1 MKNLEAISA
10 TKKLSLLFGNAVAI
24 IALNS
29 PLLILSVVALS
40 LLVATSSAEGR
51 VAAVGAFLRLKV
63 LAVFVIAGHALS
75 IGNDPVGTASIS
87 LMLWDLHL
95 WVTRLDF
102 LFGCLSFS
110 KMASMVMLSA
120 WLVATT
126 DRKALSASISDI
138 LRAPWLAEV
147 LVGCL
152 AFAVPR
158 AQRGRRKEGRAGK
171 PQLPK
176 IEREVD
182 PRSERSLIIQLRNKI
197 FHRIDSWLQKA
208 SENFGSGSSHPSG
221 RSAELTRD
229 IGVIGMCALAIL
241 STKVMMI
248 FPGLPIS
255 PGHKNIFIIPI
266 FLYAAYAT
274 HDRLG
279 ATKVGLATGMLNF
292 MLGFGKLG
300 PLEILQF
307 LLPGLVI
314 DLCFPLLMLSRR
326 GGLLAF
332 VVMILIGGLAGLGR
346 FSGNA
351 MAILLTGAPFL
362 LILSMLPTLLSQ
374 MVFSILGTTLA
385 GNWTLARAEAH
396 RNKIFEVDDGPPGE
410 GVN

>member
-1 MKNLEAISA
+1 MKNLEGISA
-10 TKKLSLLFGNAVAI
+10 TKKLFLLFGNAVAI
-24 IALNS
+24 IVLNS

-40 LLVATSSAEGR
+40 LLIANSSAEGR
-51 VAAVGAFLRLKV
+51 VASVEALLRLKV
-63 LAVFVIAGHALS
+63 LALFVIAGHALS
-75 IGNDPVGTASIS
+75 IGNNPIGTASIN
-87 LMLWDLHL
+87 LMFGDLHL

-110 KMASMVMLSA
+110 KIVSMVMLSA
-120 WLVATT
+120 WLVATS
-126 DRKALSASISDI
+126 DRKELSAAISSV

-152 AFAVPR
+152 EFAVPR
-158 AQRGRRKEGRAGK
+158 SQRGRRKDGRAEQRQ
-171 PQLPK
+171 PSET
-176 IEREVD
+176 ERE
-182 PRSERSLIIQLRNKI
+182 PQSGGSLIGRLRNKI
-197 FHRIDSWLQKA
+197 FHRIDAWLQKA
-208 SENFGSGSSHPSG
+208 SENFGSGSAYPSE
-221 RSAELTRD
+221 RSINVTRD

-255 PGHKNIFIIPI
+255 PGHKNVFIIPI
-266 FLYAAYAT
+266 FMFAAYAT

-314 DLCFPLLMLSRR
+314 DLCLPLMMLSRR
-326 GGLLAF
+326 GGLLTF

-362 LILSMLPTLLSQ
+362 LIVSMLPTLVSQ
-374 MVFSILGTTLA
+374 IAFSILGTTLA

-396 RNKIFEVDDGPPGE
+396 KNRLPEADAGLPGKGAE
-410 GVN
+410 

>member
-1 MKNLEAISA
+1 MKNLEGISA
-10 TKKLSLLFGNAVAI
+10 TKKLFLLFGNAVAI
-24 IALNS
+24 IVLNS

-40 LLVATSSAEGR
+40 LLIANSSAEGR
-51 VAAVGAFLRLKV
+51 VASVEALLRLKV
-63 LAVFVIAGHALS
+63 LALFVIAGHALS
-75 IGNDPVGTASIS
+75 IGNNPIGTASIN
-87 LMLWDLHL
+87 LMFGDLHL

-110 KMASMVMLSA
+110 KIVSMVMLSA
-120 WLVATT
+120 WLVATS
-126 DRKALSASISDI
+126 DRKELSAAISSV

-152 AFAVPR
+152 EFAVPR
-158 AQRGRRKEGRAGK
+158 SQRGRRKDGRAEQRQ
-171 PQLPK
+171 PSET
-176 IEREVD
+176 ERE
-182 PRSERSLIIQLRNKI
+182 PQSGGSLIGQLRNKI
-197 FHRIDSWLQKA
+197 FHRIDAWLEKA
-208 SENFGSGSSHPSG
+208 SENFGSGSTYSSERG
-221 RSAELTRD
+221 IELTRD

-255 PGHKNIFIIPI
+255 PGHKNVFIIPI
-266 FLYAAYAT
+266 FMFAAYAT
-274 HDRLG
+274 RDRLG

-314 DLCFPLLMLSRR
+314 DLCLPLMVLSRR
-326 GGLLAF
+326 GGLLTF
-332 VVMILIGGLAGLGR
+332 VVMIVIGALAGLGR

-362 LILSMLPTLLSQ
+362 LIVSMLPTLVSQ
-374 MVFSILGTTLA
+374 ITFSILGTTLA
-385 GNWTLARAEAH
+385 GDWILARAEAY
-396 RNKIFEVDDGPPGE
+396 RNRVLEADPSPSGE
-410 GVN
+410 GAD

>member
-1 MKNLEAISA
+1 MKNLEGISA
-10 TKKLSLLFGNAVAI
+10 TKKLFLLFGNAVAI
-24 IALNS
+24 IVLNS

-40 LLVATSSAEGR
+40 LLIANSSAEGR
-51 VAAVGAFLRLKV
+51 VASVEALLRLKV
-63 LAVFVIAGHALS
+63 LALFVIAGHALS
-75 IGNDPVGTASIS
+75 IGNNPIGTASIN
-87 LMLWDLHL
+87 LMFGDLHL

-110 KMASMVMLSA
+110 KIVSMVMLSA
-120 WLVATT
+120 WLVATS
-126 DRKALSASISDI
+126 DRKELSAAISSV

-152 AFAVPR
+152 EFAVPR
-158 AQRGRRKEGRAGK
+158 SQRGRRKDGRAEQRQ
-171 PQLPK
+171 PSET
-176 IEREVD
+176 ERE
-182 PRSERSLIIQLRNKI
+182 PQSGGSLIGQLRNKI
-197 FHRIDSWLQKA
+197 FHRIDGWLEKA
-208 SENFGSGSSHPSG
+208 SENFGSGSTYSSERG
-221 RSAELTRD
+221 IELTRD

-255 PGHKNIFIIPI
+255 PGHKNVFIIPI
-266 FLYAAYAT
+266 FMFAAYAT
-274 HDRLG
+274 RDRLG

-314 DLCFPLLMLSRR
+314 DLCLPLMVLSRR
-326 GGLLAF
+326 GGLLTF
-332 VVMILIGGLAGLGR
+332 VVMIVIGALAGLGR

-362 LILSMLPTLLSQ
+362 LIVSMLPTLVSQ
-374 MVFSILGTTLA
+374 ITFSILGTTLA
-385 GNWTLARAEAH
+385 GDWILARAEAY
-396 RNKIFEVDDGPPGE
+396 RNRVLEADPSPSGE
-410 GVN
+410 GAD

>member
-1 MKNLEAISA
+1 MKNLERISA
-10 TKKLSLLFGNAVAI
+10 TKKLSLLFANAVAI
-24 IALNS
+24 VALNS
-29 PLLILSVVALS
+29 SLLILSVVVLS
-40 LLVATSSAEGR
+40 LLIATSSAEGR
-51 VAAVGAFLRLKV
+51 VASVGALLRLKV

-75 IGNDPVGTASIS
+75 IGNNPTGTASIN
-87 LMLWDLHL
+87 LMFWDLHL
-95 WVTRLDF
+95 WVTRVDF

-126 DRKALSASISDI
+126 DRKALSLSISGL

-152 AFAVPR
+152 EFAVPR
-158 AQRGRRKEGRAGK
+158 AQRGRRKEGRAGQS
-171 PQLPK
+171 QLLK
-176 IEREVD
+176 IERERE
-182 PRSERSLIIQLRNKI
+182 PQSGGSLIGQLRNKI
-197 FHRIDSWLQKA
+197 FHRIDAWLEKA
-208 SENFGSGSSHPSG
+208 SENFGSGSTYSSERG
-221 RSAELTRD
+221 IELTRD

-255 PGHKNIFIIPI
+255 PGHKNVFIIPI
-266 FLYAAYAT
+266 FMFAAYAT
-274 HDRLG
+274 RDRLG

-314 DLCFPLLMLSRR
+314 DLCLPLMVLSRR
-326 GGLLAF
+326 GGLLTF
-332 VVMILIGGLAGLGR
+332 VVMIVIGALAGLGR

-362 LILSMLPTLLSQ
+362 LIVSMLPTLVSQ
-374 MVFSILGTTLA
+374 ITFSILGTTLA
-385 GNWTLARAEAH
+385 GDWILARAEAY
-396 RNKIFEVDDGPPGE
+396 RNRVLEADPSPSGE
-410 GVN
+410 GAD

>member
-1 MKNLEAISA
+1 MKNLEGISA
-10 TKKLSLLFGNAVAI
+10 TKKLFLLFGNAVAI
-24 IALNS
+24 IVLNS

-40 LLVATSSAEGR
+40 LLIANSSAEGR
-51 VAAVGAFLRLKV
+51 VASVEALLRLKV
-63 LAVFVIAGHALS
+63 LALFVIAGHALS
-75 IGNDPVGTASIS
+75 IGNNPIGTASIN
-87 LMLWDLHL
+87 LMFGDLHL

-110 KMASMVMLSA
+110 KIVSMVMLSA
-120 WLVATT
+120 WLVATS
-126 DRKALSASISDI
+126 DRKELSAAISSV

-152 AFAVPR
+152 EFAVPR
-158 AQRGRRKEGRAGK
+158 SQRGRRKDGRAEQRQ
-171 PQLPK
+171 PSET
-176 IEREVD
+176 ERE
-182 PRSERSLIIQLRNKI
+182 PQSGGSLIGRLRNKI
-197 FHRIDSWLQKA
+197 FHRIDAWLQKA
-208 SENFGSGSSHPSG
+208 SENFGSGSAYPSE
-221 RSAELTRD
+221 RSINVTRD

-255 PGHKNIFIIPI
+255 PGHKNVFIIPI
-266 FLYAAYAT
+266 FMFAAYAT

-307 LLPGLVI
+307 LLPGLMI
-314 DLCFPLLMLSRR
+314 DLCLPLMMLSRR
-326 GGLLAF
+326 GGLLTF

-362 LILSMLPTLLSQ
+362 LIVSMLPTLVSQ
-374 MVFSILGTTLA
+374 IAFSILGTTLA

-396 RNKIFEVDDGPPGE
+396 KNRLPEADAGLPGKGAE
-410 GVN
+410 